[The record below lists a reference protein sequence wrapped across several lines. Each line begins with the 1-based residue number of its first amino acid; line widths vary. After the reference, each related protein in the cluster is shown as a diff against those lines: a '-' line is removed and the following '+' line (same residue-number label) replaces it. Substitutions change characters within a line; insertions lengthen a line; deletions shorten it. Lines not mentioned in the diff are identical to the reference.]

1 VKTAIKQDP
10 GAPNLSLQIAQL
22 RKMTV
27 RELRVQYRKVFGR
40 ETVTRHKQHLVRRIA
55 WRLQVLTE
63 GDISHRARKL
73 AMEIAARAD
82 LRVTVPADVIR
93 AAKAGESLP
102 DEPVIEIAESRLHLI
117 PGSTLTRVYQGRTL
131 TVKVLEDGFEFEG
144 EQFSSLSAVARAATG
159 TRWNGLLFF
168 GLVERKAARVR

>member
-1 VKTAIKQDP
+1 VKTATKKDT
-10 GAPNLSLQIAQL
+10 GAANLPLQIARL

-27 RELRVQYRKVFGR
+27 RELRVQYRTVFGR

-55 WRLQVLTE
+55 WRVQVLSD

-82 LRVTVPADVIR
+82 LRVTVPATVMR
-93 AAKAGESLP
+93 AAEAGEVTG
-102 DEPVIEIAESRLHLI
+102 EPVIEIAGSRPHLI

-131 TVKVLEDGFEFEG
+131 TVKVLKDGFEFEG
-144 EQFSSLSAVARAATG
+144 EQYSSLSAVARAATG

-168 GLVERKAARVR
+168 GVVERKAARAR

>member
-1 VKTAIKQDP
+1 VKTAIKNDP
-10 GAPNLSLQIAQL
+10 GAADLPLQIARL

-27 RELRVQYRKVFGR
+27 HELRDQYRKVFGR
-40 ETVTRHKQHLVRRIA
+40 ETATKHKQHLVRRVA
-55 WRLQVLTE
+55 WRLQVLAE

-82 LRVTVPADVIR
+82 LRVTVPATVMR
-93 AAKAGESLP
+93 AAKAGESLS
-102 DEPVIEIAESRLHLI
+102 DEPVIEIAESRPHLI

-131 TVKVLEDGFEFEG
+131 TVKVLDEGFEFEG
-144 EQFSSLSAVARAATG
+144 EQYSSLSAVARAATG

-168 GLVERKAARVR
+168 GIVERKAARVR